1 MRELFSLYM
10 LKVCNTFTL
19 FGNIKGILS
28 LLSFKYQQCDE
39 MKLPDLLLQPSL
51 YCNLCKGEGRYQ

>member
-1 MRELFSLYM
+1 MIELFTSY
-10 LKVCNTFTL
+10 TFTL
-19 FGNIKGILS
+19 FWDIKGILS
-28 LLSFKYQQCDE
+28 LLSFKYQQSDE

>member
-1 MRELFSLYM
+1 MRELFSLYT
-10 LKVCNTFTL
+10 LKVCNTLTIFWD
-19 FGNIKGILS
+19 IKGILS

-51 YCNLCKGEGRYQ
+51 YCNPC

>member
-1 MRELFSLYM
+1 MRERFSLYT
-10 LKVCNTFTL
+10 LKVRNTFTL
-19 FGNIKGILS
+19 FWDRKGILS